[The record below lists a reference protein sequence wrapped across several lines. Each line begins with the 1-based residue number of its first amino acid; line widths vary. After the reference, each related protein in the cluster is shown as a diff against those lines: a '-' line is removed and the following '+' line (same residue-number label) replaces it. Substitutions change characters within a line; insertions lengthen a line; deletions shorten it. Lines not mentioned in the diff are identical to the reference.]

1 MPDLRNVVDQLK
13 SERAR
18 LLAEVRRVD
27 SAIAVLLPGGKAVA
41 APGRKPMSED
51 AKRRIAEGLKKARE
65 AKAAEAKAAPPV
77 KTAPKKK
84 AEGNRTTPTAEQPP
98 AS

>member
-1 MPDLRNVVDQLK
+1 MPDLRTVVDQLK

-27 SAIAVLLPGGKAVA
+27 SAIAVLLPGAKAVGV
-41 APGRKPMSED
+41 PGRKPMSED
-51 AKRRIAEGLKKARE
+51 ARRRIAEGLKKARD
-65 AKAAEAKAAPPV
+65 ARAAEAKPAPPV
-77 KTAPKKK
+77 KTATKKK
-84 AEGNRTTPTAEQPP
+84 AEGNRSAAAAEQPP